1 MNGTRPSRSAATPDG
16 TIATLRTRLLAILLF
31 GMIGTGTELILIGH
45 DEDAWQWIP
54 LVVLGVAVVASVG
67 VLATGNRRTRG
78 VTHGFRAAM
87 VLLIM
92 SGALG
97 SALHFQAN
105 REFKLEM
112 DPSLSGLALF
122 SSVIRAK
129 SPPSLAPGTMIVLGL
144 VGLASAFHRDVS
156 RVPSGNP

>member
-54 LVVLGVAVVASVG
+54 LVVLGVAVCRQRRDTGDRESPDSRCD
-67 VLATGNRRTRG
+67 ATA
-78 VTHGFRAAM
+78 FRAAM

-97 SALHFQAN
+97 SVLHYRAN

-129 SPPSLAPGTMIVLGL
+129 SPPSLAPGTMIAARSRWPGE
-144 VGLASAFHRDVS
+144 
-156 RVPSGNP
+156 RVPS